1 MISVKGYRSTAA
13 VAVTLVIS
21 SFAVLPAHADPTPAP
36 TISADPFKSAMEQ
49 FKKERENFMAAM
61 RDRSAKMRDI
71 NTAFKTEVDKANLDA
86 RNALAT
92 ASTPLQKSTIA
103 AARRNAIDAAISAR
117 DTAIA
122 ALGDMPV
129 PPTEPVRQ
137 SKPMGMN
144 DSRDKVKR

>member
-1 MISVKGYRSTAA
+1 MIPVKAYRSTAA
-13 VAVTLVIS
+13 IAVALLIT
-21 SFAVLPAHADPTPAP
+21 SFTAVSAHADPTPAP
-36 TISADPFKSAMEQ
+36 TISVDPYKAAMEQ
-49 FKKERENFMAAM
+49 FRKDRDNYMAAM

-92 ASTPLQKSTIA
+92 ANTPLQKSTIA

-129 PPTEPVRQ
+129 PPTEPTRQ
-137 SKPMGMN
+137 PKPMAMS
-144 DSRDKVKR
+144 DSRDKQKR